1 MVYMFLGVFIVV
13 DRFMFVIEVI
23 IFKEKEVI
31 VRKFDGIIIIV
42 NIKIWNEIVFN
53 LILMALGL
61 LVFEILFSVIEIC
74 INNF

>member
-1 MVYMFLGVFIVV
+1 MFLGVFIVV
-13 DRFMFVIEVI
+13 DRFMLVIEVI

>member
-1 MVYMFLGVFIVV
+1 MFLGVFIVV

-42 NIKIWNEIVFN
+42 SIKIWNEIVFN

>member
-1 MVYMFLGVFIVV
+1 MFLGVFIVV

-61 LVFEILFSVIEIC
+61 LVFEILFLVIEIC

>member
-1 MVYMFLGVFIVV
+1 MFLGVFIVV

>member
-1 MVYMFLGVFIVV
+1 MFLGVFIVV

-53 LILMALGL
+53 LILMVLGL

>member
-61 LVFEILFSVIEIC
+61 LVFEILFFVIEIC

>member
-1 MVYMFLGVFIVV
+1 MFLGVFIVA

>member
-1 MVYMFLGVFIVV
+1 MFLGVFIVV
-13 DRFMFVIEVI
+13 DCFMFVIEVI